1 MRSRSHNL
9 VIESFCSSYMGQ
21 LRTANR
27 HLTKVLT
34 ALLHQLAVYLLL
46 VPAVISFVTEYSLQY
61 LFQWSHYIEARN
73 RHLDWQC

>member
-9 VIESFCSSYMGQ
+9 VIESFRSSYMVQ
-21 LRTANR
+21 HR